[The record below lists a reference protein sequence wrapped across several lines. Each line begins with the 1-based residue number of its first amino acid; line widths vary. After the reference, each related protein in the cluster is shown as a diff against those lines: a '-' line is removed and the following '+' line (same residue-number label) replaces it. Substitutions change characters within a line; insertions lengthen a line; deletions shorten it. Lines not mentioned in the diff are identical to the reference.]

1 MNTPLDEVVLATLGE
16 HPAIGVRS
24 LVSLLRDLGL
34 DVTKSD
40 VNAVLYRAL
49 DEGAVVREGE
59 SPPLWSL
66 AGEASM
72 EHATDPEWI
81 IDRWLERTGEE
92 WSVAQRRAAAKG
104 TRVLGLAAF
113 TADELQQAL
122 IEVDVVPL
130 TWDAWSSAVVAVR
143 SRSIRV

>member
-1 MNTPLDEVVLATLGE
+1 MTRLDEVVLAALGE
-16 HPAIGVRS
+16 HPTIGVRP
-24 LVSLLRDLGL
+24 LVALLREAGL

-66 AGEASM
+66 AGEPSAGF
-72 EHATDPEWI
+72 ATDPEWI
-81 IDRWLERTGEE
+81 IDRWLERTGEA
-92 WSVAQRRAAAKG
+92 WSEVQRRAATQG
-104 TRVLGLAAF
+104 PRVVGLAAF
-113 TADELQQAL
+113 TEVELNQAL
-122 IEVDVVPL
+122 AEADADPL

-143 SRSIRV
+143 SRSIRI

>member
-1 MNTPLDEVVLATLGE
+1 MTQLDDVVLAKLGE
-16 HPAIGVRS
+16 HPAIGVRT
-24 LVSLLRDLGL
+24 LVSLLRDAGL

-40 VNAVLYRAL
+40 VNAILYRAL
-49 DEGAVVREGE
+49 DEGVVVREGE

-72 EHATDPEWI
+72 ECATDPEWI
-81 IDRWLERTGEE
+81 IDRWLERTGQE
-92 WSVAQRRAAAKG
+92 WSKAQRRAAAQG
-104 TRVLGLAAF
+104 TRVLGLAGF
-113 TADELQQAL
+113 TTDELDQAL
-122 IEVDVVPL
+122 VEVDVVPL

>member
-1 MNTPLDEVVLATLGE
+1 MNRPFDELVLATLGE
-16 HPAIGVRS
+16 HPTIGVRP
-24 LVSLLRDLGL
+24 LVSLLRDAGL

-66 AGEASM
+66 AGEASAG
-72 EHATDPEWI
+72 HATDPEWI

-92 WSVAQRRAAAKG
+92 WSEAQRRAAAQG

-113 TADELQQAL
+113 TVDELDQAL
-122 IEVDVVPL
+122 AEVDVDPP
-130 TWDAWSSAVVAVR
+130 TWDAWSSAVVVVR

>member
-1 MNTPLDEVVLATLGE
+1 MSKKFAEVVFAALGE
-16 HPAIGVRS
+16 HPAIGVRT
-24 LVSLLRDLGL
+24 LVSLLRDSGL

-40 VNAVLYRAL
+40 VNAILYRAL
-49 DEGAVVREGE
+49 DEGVVVREGE

-66 AGEASM
+66 VEQETAGY
-72 EHATDPEWI
+72 ATDPEWI

-92 WSVAQRRAAAKG
+92 WSEAQRRAAAQG

-113 TADELQQAL
+113 TVDELDQAL
-122 IEVDVVPL
+122 VEVDVVPL